1 MHAVRIHTPGG
12 TDALTYEEVAV
23 PEPGKEEVRVKVAAA
38 GVNFIDTYHRAGLY
52 PISTPFTPGMEVAGV
67 VDAVGPGVFGVSEG
81 QRVAC
86 GFHPGGYAE
95 YTIIPANKLVHVP
108 DGVDDQTAAAL
119 LLQGMTAHYL
129 THSTFLVQP
138 GQTVLIHAAAGAT
151 GQLLVQMAKQH
162 GARVFGTASTA
173 AKAAQAVKAGADE
186 VILYTQKDFVKEV
199 KTLTDGQGVDVVYD
213 SVGQAT
219 FEGSLDCLHPR
230 GYMVLFGQSSGPVG
244 QIDPQILNSK
254 GSLFLTRPS
263 LGHYVATR
271 EELDQ
276 RANDLFEAV
285 QNGTLKVTID
295 RTLPLSEAG
304 AAHEAL
310 ESRATSG
317 KLVLL
322 P

>member
-1 MHAVRIHTPGG
+1 
-12 TDALTYEEVAV
+12 
-23 PEPGKEEVRVKVAAA
+23 
-38 GVNFIDTYHRAGLY
+38 
-52 PISTPFTPGMEVAGV
+52 MEVSGV

-95 YTIIPANKLVHVP
+95 YTIIPASKLVHVP

-138 GQTVLIHAAAGAT
+138 SHTVLIHAAAGAT

-199 KTLTDGQGVDVVYD
+199 KALTNNEGVDVVYD

-219 FEGSLDCLHPR
+219 FEGSLDCLRPR

-244 QIDPQILNSK
+244 PIDPQILNSK

>member
-138 GQTVLIHAAAGAT
+138 SHTVLIHAAAGAT

-219 FEGSLDCLHPR
+219 FEGSLDCLRPR

>member
-1 MHAVRIHTPGG
+1 MYAVRIHSPGG
-12 TDALTYEEVAV
+12 TDALTYEEVAL

-52 PISTPFTPGMEVAGV
+52 PITPPFTPGMEVAGV
-67 VDAVGPGVFGVSEG
+67 VDAVGPGVYGVSEG

-95 YTIIPANKLVHVP
+95 YAIIPVSKLVHVP

-138 GQTVLIHAAAGAT
+138 GHSVLIHAAAGAT

-199 KTLTDGQGVDVVYD
+199 KSLTDGQGVDVVYD

-219 FEGSLDCLHPR
+219 FEGSLDCLRPR

-244 QIDPQILNSK
+244 PIDPQILNSK

-271 EELDQ
+271 EEMDL
-276 RANDLFEAV
+276 RANDLFEAI

>member
-1 MHAVRIHTPGG
+1 
-12 TDALTYEEVAV
+12 
-23 PEPGKEEVRVKVAAA
+23 
-38 GVNFIDTYHRAGLY
+38 
-52 PISTPFTPGMEVAGV
+52 
-67 VDAVGPGVFGVSEG
+67 
-81 QRVAC
+81 
-86 GFHPGGYAE
+86 
-95 YTIIPANKLVHVP
+95 
-108 DGVDDQTAAAL
+108 
-119 LLQGMTAHYL
+119 
-129 THSTFLVQP
+129 
-138 GQTVLIHAAAGAT
+138 
-151 GQLLVQMAKQH
+151 
-162 GARVFGTASTA
+162 VFGTASTA

-219 FEGSLDCLHPR
+219 FEGSLDCLRPR